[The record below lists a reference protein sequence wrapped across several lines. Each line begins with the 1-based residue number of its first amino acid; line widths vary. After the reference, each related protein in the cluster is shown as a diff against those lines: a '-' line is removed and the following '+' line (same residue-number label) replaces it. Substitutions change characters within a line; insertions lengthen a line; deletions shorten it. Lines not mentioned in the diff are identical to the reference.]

1 MPRPIVMPSMGM
13 YTEEGVL
20 TAWLHPAG
28 ARVEPGEPV
37 VEITT
42 EKATFEIPA
51 PAAGIL
57 YPVAEVGTNLRVEAL
72 MGYILAEGEKAP
84 VAMVEKASPLVSR
97 EALRASSVP
106 QENRPAAGPVRASP
120 AARRLAAQTGIDLAQ
135 LAGTGPGGRIVEAD
149 VLAKVS
155 QRDTTALGTLSVGR
169 RIRQRVPLVGVRRT
183 VAERLKRSLATAAS
197 TTLTR
202 EADAGVLVAARQRLA
217 EEMSGAPPYDA
228 LFIKLLAAA
237 LRERPE
243 LNAVLENDSI
253 VLLDEV
259 HVGFAVAVSGGLV
272 VPVVHDADLALLPEV
287 VRAVQELS
295 DRALAG
301 RLCPADVEGGTA
313 TITNLGGYG
322 IDAFTP
328 ILNPPQSV
336 ILGIGRI
343 TQRPVV
349 RDAALT
355 VGQTCVLSLTFDH
368 RIADGVPAAQLL
380 DAVVRRMNDE
390 QFFAALG

>member
-1 MPRPIVMPSMGM
+1 VPRPIVMPSMGM

-20 TAWLHPAG
+20 TGWLRPAG
-28 ARVEPGEPV
+28 ARVEAGEPV

-42 EKATFEIPA
+42 EKAAFEIPA
-51 PAAGIL
+51 PATGIL
-57 YPVAEVGTNLRVEAL
+57 CPMAEVGTNLRVEAL

-84 VAMVEKASPLVSR
+84 VVTVEEVSPVLSRGASG
-97 EALRASSVP
+97 ASFAT
-106 QENRPAAGPVRASP
+106 QENRPVAVPMRASP
-120 AARRLAAQTGIDLAQ
+120 AARRLAAQVGIDLAQ
-135 LAGTGPGGRIVEAD
+135 LTGSGPGGRIVEAD
-149 VLAKVS
+149 VLAKAS
-155 QRDTTALGTLSVGR
+155 QRDTARAETPSAGR
-169 RIRQRVPLVGVRRT
+169 RIRQRLPLVGVRRA
-183 VAERLKRSLATAAS
+183 VAERLRRSLATAAS

-202 EADAGVLVAARQRLA
+202 EADAGVLLAARQRLA
-217 EEMSGAPPYDA
+217 VEMGDALPYNA
-228 LFIKLLAAA
+228 LFIKLFATA

-243 LNAVLENDSI
+243 LNAILENDTI

-259 HVGFAVAVSGGLV
+259 HVGFAVAVSGGLL
-272 VPVVHDADLALLPEV
+272 VPVVHNADSAPLAEV

-295 DRALAG
+295 DRAVAG
-301 RLCPADVEGGTA
+301 RLRLADVEGGTA

-355 VGQTCVLSLTFDH
+355 VGRTCVLSLTFDH

-380 DAVVRRMNDE
+380 DEVVRRMNDE
-390 QFFAALG
+390 QFFAALA